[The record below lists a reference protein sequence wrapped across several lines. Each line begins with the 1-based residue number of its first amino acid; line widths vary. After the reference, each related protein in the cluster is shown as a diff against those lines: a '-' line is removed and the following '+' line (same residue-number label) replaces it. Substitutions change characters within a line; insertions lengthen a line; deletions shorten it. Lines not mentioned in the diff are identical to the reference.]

1 MKTKLTLNINE
12 NVVKNAKFQAKN
24 TGRSLSELV
33 ENYLK
38 NLTTEQIDY
47 PQLSPQLKR
56 MAGTVKLPSHF
67 NEKTALAEYFH
78 EKYQ

>member
-1 MKTKLTLNINE
+1 
-12 NVVKNAKFQAKN
+12 
-24 TGRSLSELV
+24 
-33 ENYLK
+33 
-38 NLTTEQIDY
+38 
-47 PQLSPQLKR
+47 

>member
-12 NVVKNAKFQAKN
+12 NVVKNAKN

-38 NLTTEQIDY
+38 TLTVEQIDY
-47 PQLSPQLKR
+47 PQLSPKLKR